1 MGAVSFIA
9 AGLLAA
15 ARKIEADSRT
25 AANKIFFMCF
35 LKHGEK
41 IEKPAARP
49 NRNVDRWRRK
59 HLPLD
64 YVVSGAPP
72 ATD

>member
-1 MGAVSFIA
+1 MGAVSFIT

-25 AANKIFFMCF
+25 AASVNIFLFAF

-49 NRNVDRWRRK
+49 NSNGR
-59 HLPLD
+59 
-64 YVVSGAPP
+64 
-72 ATD
+72 